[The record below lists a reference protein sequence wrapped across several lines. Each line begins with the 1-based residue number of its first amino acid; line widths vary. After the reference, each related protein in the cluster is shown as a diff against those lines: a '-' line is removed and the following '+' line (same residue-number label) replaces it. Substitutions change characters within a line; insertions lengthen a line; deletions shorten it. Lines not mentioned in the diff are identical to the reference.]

1 MCTLKTLT
9 ELYITKQR
17 IKTRNGFL
25 EAVYKCFSNKNV
37 LANHKENCLSING
50 AQSVKL
56 EKRIIEFKNYCRQ
69 IHCPFKIYCGF
80 KRNLEGVEIYEGFTQ
95 KITIIFFV
103 VLLTKLF
110 ALMIALVSQLLFLGV
125 KTLFMSLLKQ
135 FLKSMNTVKK

>member
-1 MCTLKTLT
+1 MFQKTKNKN
-9 ELYITKQR
+9 KQWFCR
-17 IKTRNGFL
+17 SYL
-25 EAVYKCFSNKNV
+25 QCFSDKNM
-37 LANHKENCLSING
+37 LTNHKENCLSING

>member
-1 MCTLKTLT
+1 MFHKTKNKN
-9 ELYITKQR
+9 KQWFCR
-17 IKTRNGFL
+17 SYL
-25 EAVYKCFSNKNV
+25 QCFSDKNM
-37 LANHKENCLSING
+37 LTNHKENCLSING